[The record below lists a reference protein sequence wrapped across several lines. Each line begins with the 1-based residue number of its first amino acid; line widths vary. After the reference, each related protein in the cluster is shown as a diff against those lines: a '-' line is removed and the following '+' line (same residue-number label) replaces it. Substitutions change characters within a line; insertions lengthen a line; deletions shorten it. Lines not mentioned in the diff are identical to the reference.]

1 MNSPTISVVMSVYNA
16 EQYLH
21 QAIQSILNQTFSYF
35 EFIIIEDCSTDNSLN
50 IIKKYAEVDNRIKL
64 IQKHENRKMKGF
76 IENLN
81 IGIKNAKGK
90 YIARM
95 DADDISLPQRFE
107 KQIDFLDKNPDIFI
121 VGSSINFID
130 ENNNFIKKL
139 DAIANDID
147 IQRKMPK
154 KIALYHPAIM
164 FRNEPEMEYREKMYY
179 CEDYD
184 FYLRLMSEGKKF
196 ANIEEP
202 LLNYRILNS
211 SISRKDGKFKRTI
224 FVEKM
229 KEFWRERVK
238 NGKDSYAS
246 FVPETL
252 LNILDTNEKSSK
264 DDLKF
269 GLSVAT
275 KYQYTNEF
283 NILIKK
289 HSNLYHADLQLY
301 ILKIL
306 NTLPLFLSKIF
317 FKIFNS

>member
-1 MNSPTISVVMSVYNA
+1 MPTISVVMSVYNA
-16 EQYLH
+16 EKHLA
-21 QAIQSILNQTFSYF
+21 QAVESILNQTFSNF
-35 EFIIIEDCSTDNSLN
+35 EFIIIEDFSTDNSWAILQN
-50 IIKKYAEVDNRIKL
+50 YAQKDQRIQL
-64 IQKHENRKMKGF
+64 IQKPENKRMAGF

-81 IGIKNAKGK
+81 IGLKKAKGK

-95 DADDISLPQRFE
+95 DADDISYPNRFE
-107 KQIDFLDKNPDIFI
+107 KQVKFLEENPDIFM

-139 DAIANDID
+139 DAIPNNID
-147 IQRKMPK
+147 IQQQMPK

-164 FRNEPEMEYREKMYY
+164 FRNEPEIEYREKIFY

-184 FYLRLMSEGKKF
+184 FYLRLISEGKKF
-196 ANIEEP
+196 ANFEEP
-202 LLNYRILNS
+202 LLDYRILNS

-229 KEFWRERVK
+229 KEFWRERLK

-252 LNILDTNEKSSK
+252 LNILDTNEKSSR

-275 KYQYTNEF
+275 KHQYTNEF

-289 HSNLYHADLQLY
+289 YSRLYPFDFQIYTLKMLN
-301 ILKIL
+301 IL
-306 NTLPLFLSKIF
+306 PPFFSKIF